1 MTPELFAATDQNI
14 ARDRAGL
21 PIVLILISL
30 LLLLLW
36 TAWMFFAR
44 ISVYATTDQARV
56 EVAQTAFIV
65 QAPVSGRVIKSS
77 LTLGRMV
84 QSGDELVELESQAE
98 QLKIAEE
105 TTHQAALESA
115 VSNLREQMASE
126 RGTLQSESGA
136 GNAATQQAQF
146 SLAKAEEEA
155 KFAQKEADIKA
166 MLFKDG
172 LASQLESDRYQAAAR
187 EKSDE
192 ADAARRAVAMAQR
205 QQLMHG
211 GERRTRIQSVM
222 KEIDAAEGEL
232 AASRSTMQRLEHD
245 LDAHRIVASGSGRLG
260 EVAGLRPGSFVRE
273 GDRLAAII
281 PDGKLR
287 VVANF
292 DPSEAIG
299 RVRPGQKAWLRL
311 TGFPYGEYGSIIA
324 YVTGVGE
331 ELRDGRVRVELS
343 LRQNSRVPLQH
354 GLPGILEVEVE
365 RISPVGFLMRK
376 AGGYLAAPAKATVA
390 SR

>member
-1 MTPELFAATDQNI
+1 
-14 ARDRAGL
+14 
-21 PIVLILISL
+21 
-30 LLLLLW
+30 
-36 TAWMFFAR
+36 
-44 ISVYATTDQARV
+44 
-56 EVAQTAFIV
+56 
-65 QAPVSGRVIKSS
+65 
-77 LTLGRMV
+77 
-84 QSGDELVELESQAE
+84 
-98 QLKIAEE
+98 
-105 TTHQAALESA
+105 
-115 VSNLREQMASE
+115 
-126 RGTLQSESGA
+126 
-136 GNAATQQAQF
+136 
-146 SLAKAEEEA
+146 
-155 KFAQKEADIKA
+155 
-166 MLFKDG
+166 
-172 LASQLESDRYQAAAR
+172 
-187 EKSDE
+187 
-192 ADAARRAVAMAQR
+192 
-205 QQLMHG
+205 MHG